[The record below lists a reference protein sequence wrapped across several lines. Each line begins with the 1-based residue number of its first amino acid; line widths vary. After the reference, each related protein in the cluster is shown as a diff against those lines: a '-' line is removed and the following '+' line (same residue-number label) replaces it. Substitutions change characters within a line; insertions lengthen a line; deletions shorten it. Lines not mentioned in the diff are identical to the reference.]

1 MSADKPFIDQMS
13 DMAKDARASIPE
25 VPNMSEAATSASSAM
40 QNVGDSITEIKDSV
54 KSTLGEFSNKSVMN
68 ASTEFLDSNSLLAKL
83 SFIILVLIAFMF
95 LLKFMMSVVGYFVSP
110 SANPYIISG
119 SLTGANT
126 ATITQQPGK
135 DTTIEILRSNDRTK
149 GIEYTWSTWIYLNEP
164 TAAESKYKN
173 VFVKGTNTFD
183 SSGIA
188 ISNGPGM
195 YVIAKDFSNNSSLH
209 YNMFV
214 VIDHIGDEGI
224 SGGRYDQGR
233 DSILVENIPIKK
245 WVHVAI
251 RLSNMILDI
260 YVNGTIAKRHNMDK
274 IPKQNSHDIIVS
286 GNTGFPGSLSNLRYY
301 SYALNV
307 FEINNVVM
315 GGPTLTPSKL
325 SSESTS
331 VTGNYSYLSS
341 QWYNSGY

>member
-25 VPNMSEAATSASSAM
+25 VPNMNDAATSASSAM
-40 QNVGDSITEIKDSV
+40 QNMGDSITEIKDSV
-54 KSTLGEFSNKSVMN
+54 QSTLGEFSNKSAMD

-83 SFIILVLIAFMF
+83 SFIIIVLIAFMF
-95 LLKFMMSVVGYFVSP
+95 ILKFMMSLVGYFASP
-110 SANPYIISG
+110 SSNPYIISG

-126 ATITQQPGK
+126 ATITQEPGK

-149 GIEYTWSTWIYLNEP
+149 GIEYTWSTWIYLNDP
-164 TAAESKYKN
+164 PAADSKYKN

-183 SSGIA
+183 SSGITV
-188 ISNGPGM
+188 SNGPGM
-195 YVIAKDFSNNSSLH
+195 YVIANTDANNASK
-209 YNMFV
+209 YNMFI
-214 VIDHIGDEGI
+214 VIDHIGDEEI
-224 SGGRYDQGR
+224 ASGRYDQGR
-233 DSILVENIPIKK
+233 DSVLVENIPIKK

-274 IPKQNSHDIIVS
+274 IPKQNSGDIIVS
-286 GNTGFPGSLSNLRYY
+286 GNAGFPGSLSNLRYY

-307 FEINNVVM
+307 FEINNIVM

-325 SSESTS
+325 SSESS
-331 VTGNYSYLSS
+331 SATGNYSYLSS